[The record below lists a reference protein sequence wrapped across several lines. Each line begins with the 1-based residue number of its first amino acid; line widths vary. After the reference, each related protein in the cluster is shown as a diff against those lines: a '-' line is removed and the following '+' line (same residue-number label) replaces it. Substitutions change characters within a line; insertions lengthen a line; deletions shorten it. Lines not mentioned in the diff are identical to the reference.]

1 MPTKCRVWVGGGGG
15 GGQWDLVN
23 HKNRPWCCCISGSEE
38 TVSRAQGHWFLRNRL
53 GVLNRKTFY
62 VLLLLRTGI
71 SSLIVRFFTILHNEP
86 AAALRFTATTLNA
99 DSNRKR
105 LIFLSSSHM
114 LISSICL
121 FTRSKSRR
129 EFCLAEWR
137 PADKI
142 RPRDALRIITLAGVP
157 LSVRGNYTYTDFLH
171 PVN

>member
-1 MPTKCRVWVGGGGG
+1 M
-15 GGQWDLVN
+15 
-23 HKNRPWCCCISGSEE
+23 
-38 TVSRAQGHWFLRNRL
+38 
-53 GVLNRKTFY
+53 LNRKTLY
-62 VLLLLRTGI
+62 VLLLLRNGI
-71 SSLIVRFFTILHNEP
+71 SSLIVRFFTILHNET

-105 LIFLSSSHM
+105 LIFLSSSHLVATCKRKLIFSSLLLNSHM

-129 EFCLAEWR
+129 EFCLADWR